1 MDLDKNRLN
10 IVADLGIVNKMFQ
23 GWHTMIQATS
33 VFIKTVLKMPVR
45 SQCYPYLI
53 KTLDAFFSKVKMDD
67 SLPHSNNRDEFDLFL
82 IDSSGCNWQD
92 LIPADLIALA
102 KVKPVIVFNAQSDA
116 ICEKNLLL
124 NNFKGVFYNND
135 LPEDIFTGLMRI
147 VNDEL
152 WFSRKIISATF
163 NEVLAMLNHYKP
175 QTNKDVDDRHEPL
188 ESLTKREKSVI
199 YLLAQGAN
207 NHDIAQRLNISDHT
221 VKTHLYSAFKK
232 TNSRNRIELSNWAQR
247 YMAIRLPLQN

>member
-1 MDLDKNRLN
+1 
-10 IVADLGIVNKMFQ
+10 
-23 GWHTMIQATS
+23 
-33 VFIKTVLKMPVR
+33 
-45 SQCYPYLI
+45 
-53 KTLDAFFSKVKMDD
+53 
-67 SLPHSNNRDEFDLFL
+67 
-82 IDSSGCNWQD
+82 
-92 LIPADLIALA
+92 
-102 KVKPVIVFNAQSDA
+102 VKPVIVFNAQSDA

-147 VNDEL
+147 INDEL

-163 NEVLAMLNHYKP
+163 NEVLAMVSRFEPQSNH
-175 QTNKDVDDRHEPL
+175 DADSEPEAL
-188 ESLTKREKSVI
+188 SNLTKREKSVI

-207 NHDIAQRLNISDHT
+207 NHSIAERLNISDHT

>member
-1 MDLDKNRLN
+1 
-10 IVADLGIVNKMFQ
+10 MFQ
-23 GWHTMIQATS
+23 GRDAMIQPTS
-33 VFIKTVLKMPVR
+33 VFIKTVFKMPVR

-67 SLPHSNNRDEFDLFL
+67 SLPHNDNRNEFDLFL
-82 IDSSGCNWQD
+82 IDSSGCNWQN
-92 LIPADLIALA
+92 LIPADLLALA
-102 KVKPVIVFNAQSDA
+102 KVKPVIVFNAHSDA

-135 LPEDIFTGLMRI
+135 LPEDVFTGLMRI
-147 VNDEL
+147 INDEL
-152 WFSRKIISATF
+152 WFSRKIISSTF
-163 NEVLAMLNHYKP
+163 NEVLAMVSHYDNQPSSDAGSEHQVLK
-175 QTNKDVDDRHEPL
+175 
-188 ESLTKREKSVI
+188 SLTKREKSVV

-207 NHDIAQRLNISDHT
+207 NHSIAERLNISDHT

-247 YMAIRLPLQN
+247 YMAVRLPLHD

>member
-1 MDLDKNRLN
+1 MN
-10 IVADLGIVNKMFQ
+10 VVVDLGIVNKMFQ
-23 GWHTMIQATS
+23 GRDAMIQPTS

-53 KTLDAFFSKVKMDD
+53 KILDAFFSKVKMDD
-67 SLPHSNNRDEFDLFL
+67 SLPHYDNRNEFDLFL
-82 IDSSGCNWQD
+82 IDSSGCNWQN
-92 LIPADLIALA
+92 LIPADLLALA
-102 KVKPVIVFNAQSDA
+102 KVKPVIVFNAHSDA

-135 LPEDIFTGLMRI
+135 LPEDVFTGLMRI
-147 VNDEL
+147 INDEL
-152 WFSRKIISATF
+152 WFSRKIISSTF
-163 NEVLAMLNHYKP
+163 NEVLAMVSHYDHQPSSDAGSEHQVLK
-175 QTNKDVDDRHEPL
+175 
-188 ESLTKREKSVI
+188 SLTKREKSVV

-207 NHDIAQRLNISDHT
+207 NHSIAERLNISDHT

-247 YMAIRLPLQN
+247 YMAVRLPLHD

>member
-1 MDLDKNRLN
+1 
-10 IVADLGIVNKMFQ
+10 MFQ
-23 GWHTMIQATS
+23 GRDAMIQPTS

-53 KTLDAFFSKVKMDD
+53 KILDAFFSKVKMDD
-67 SLPHSNNRDEFDLFL
+67 SLPHCNNRNEFDLFL
-82 IDSSGCNWQD
+82 IDSNGCNWQN
-92 LIPADLIALA
+92 LIPADLLALA

-135 LPEDIFTGLMRI
+135 LPEDVFTGLMRI
-147 VNDEL
+147 INDEL

-163 NEVLAMLNHYKP
+163 NEVLAMVSRFEPQSNH
-175 QTNKDVDDRHEPL
+175 DADSEPEAL
-188 ESLTKREKSVI
+188 SNLTKREKSVI

-207 NHDIAQRLNISDHT
+207 NHSIAERLNISDHT